1 MSAAGE
7 SSPSR
12 RIAAN
17 TILRT
22 GGEVVAKAA
31 SLAFFVV
38 MAREL
43 GKDDFGDFNF
53 ALSLATLVIPAAGFG
68 MDSLL
73 AREVARNR
81 GHVHLYL
88 SNVSVVKIVGA
99 VALLGLTAIV
109 VNVAGYDSDAKLA
122 VYLVGGGVA
131 LENLGRTWQAAMQA
145 HERLGLVSGALI
157 VQRTV
162 TSAVGIALMLGG
174 AGLVA
179 VSAVFLAG
187 AAVGLVAAHLLLRA
201 RVVAPRLDIDRS
213 RWLPLVRAGIPI
225 GLVTLLFGMLL
236 QLDVVLLSLLGG
248 DSDEVGVYGAAFRLV
263 AATMFLSWAFGQA
276 TQPWLARQEDDRAL
290 PLARGYELGL
300 KTLTA
305 ALLPIGVAFAT
316 LAEPIVETVYGDGYE
331 GAVVPLR
338 LLSAVVALYGLNQFT
353 SVLLIS
359 RYRPEDMRRILL
371 VVLAQNVVFN
381 LILIPPLGADG
392 AAISGAASAVL
403 LAGLSL
409 HAGRRVTGRLGLARV
424 LSGPALA
431 GAAMAAVL
439 SALQPSLWVGVPL
452 GAVIYVAVL
461 TLWERSA
468 YPDDFEVIVQ
478 TLRRRGGQEPTRS
491 ATASATSDV
500 EAGGEPA
507 AMS

>member
-1 MSAAGE
+1 VSSGTE
-7 SSPSR
+7 GSPSH

-17 TILRT
+17 AILRT
-22 GGEVVAKAA
+22 GGELVAKAA

-43 GKDDFGDFNF
+43 GTEDFGEFNF

-68 MDSLL
+68 MDALL
-73 AREVARNR
+73 AREVARDR
-81 GHVHLYL
+81 EGVHGYM
-88 SNVSVVKIVGA
+88 SNVVAVKGLGA
-99 VALLGLTAIV
+99 LALLAVMALV
-109 VNVAGYDSDAKLA
+109 VNLAGYEGDAKAA
-122 VYLVGGGVA
+122 VYLVGAGVA

-162 TSAVGIALMLGG
+162 TSVVAIALMLDG

-179 VSAVFLAG
+179 VSAVFLGG
-187 AAVGLVAAHLLLRA
+187 AAVGLLAAHLLLRA
-201 RVVAPRLDIDRS
+201 RVVVPRREVDRS

-225 GLVTLLFGMLL
+225 GIVTLLFGMLL

-248 DSDEVGVYGAAFRLV
+248 DSDEVGVYGAAFRIV

-276 TQPWLARQEDDRAL
+276 TQPWLARQQDDRAMS
-290 PLARGYELGL
+290 LARGYELGL

-305 ALLPIGVAFAT
+305 VLLPIGVGFAT

-338 LLSAVVALYGLNQFT
+338 LLGTVVALYGLNQFT

-359 RYRPEDMRRILL
+359 RYRPGDMRRNLI
-371 VVLAQNVVFN
+371 VVLVQNIVCNV
-381 LILIPPLGADG
+381 ILIPPLGADG

-403 LAGLSL
+403 LGGLSL
-409 HAGRRVTGRLGLARV
+409 HAGWRVTGRLSLPRAFG
-424 LSGPALA
+424 GPAVA
-431 GAAMAAVL
+431 AVAMAAVL
-439 SALQPSLWVGVPL
+439 LAVEPSLWAGVPL
-452 GAVIYVAVL
+452 GAAVYAAVL
-461 TLWERSA
+461 AAWERLA
-468 YPDDFEVIVQ
+468 NPGDLHVVLT
-478 TLRRRGGQEPTRS
+478 TLRRRAP
-491 ATASATSDV
+491 V
-500 EAGGEPA
+500 PA
-507 AMS
+507 P